1 MISNLPRA
9 LTAQLAKTE
18 VMLFQ
23 MIEIDAFS
31 LDRRHSRPPRTRACT
46 LRPRRQP
53 AKQQPAFRPSVATY
67 STTQVVSAG
76 FHASEPGEQALP
88 GIPSC

>member
-31 LDRRHSRPPRTRACT
+31 LDRR
-46 LRPRRQP
+46 QV
-53 AKQQPAFRPSVATY
+53 SV
-67 STTQVVSAG
+67 V
-76 FHASEPGEQALP
+76 L
-88 GIPSC
+88 